1 MIRVKV
7 CGITSREDAWAAV
20 EAGADALGFIFVKGT
35 PRHIEPEA
43 AAAIVAQ
50 MPPFVAT
57 VGVFIDRTPEE
68 IDRIVSATGLS
79 LAQLHGAES
88 PADCGRLRVPFV
100 KVIRVQGEHDLE
112 ALRTYPQARAFLLDT
127 YVADRPGGTG
137 RTFPWEIAAKAVRQA
152 RVILSGGLT
161 PDNVAIAVTQVRPY
175 AVDVCSGVE
184 ASPGRKDHQKVR
196 EFIEQARKA
205 DAR

>member
-1 MIRVKV
+1 MIRIKI

-35 PRHIEPEA
+35 PRYIEPEA
-43 AAAIVAQ
+43 AAAIAAQ
-50 MPPFVAT
+50 LPPFVVT

-68 IDRIVSATGLS
+68 IERIVSASGLS
-79 LAQLHGAES
+79 LAQLHGDES
-88 PADCGRLRVPFV
+88 PAECRRLRVPFV
-100 KVIRVQGEHDLE
+100 KAIRVQGERDLE
-112 ALRTYPQARAFLLDT
+112 ALRIYPQARAFLLDT
-127 YVADRPGGTG
+127 YVAGQPGGTG
-137 RTFPWEIAAKAVRQA
+137 RSFPWEIAAEAARQA

-161 PDNVAIAVTQVRPY
+161 PDNVAFAVAQVRPY

-184 ASPGRKDHQKVR
+184 TCPGRKDHRKVR